1 MPEIINPDNPDDEL
15 TAGGIEKN
23 KEAFLSAKARF
34 SVDANG
40 LVELNRAFGSLNR
53 NVSVFKKEITS
64 ALAVTRQFQ
73 TAVGGLSSALGKAGG
88 GMSTFTASGGSTA
101 AGGIQSMPDMLGSGS
116 KPGGYLPPGPTPAGT
131 PPGGTPA
138 SGDGT
143 GDSTGGGRV
152 KKFINYLGGGAATI
166 SAGADILT
174 GLLQTSA
181 KNIQGR
187 APYTLTADR
196 TGLLFRQMFG
206 GTQLQYQSRWRQPLT
221 GRMIGP
227 EGIEDM
233 LKLQTT
239 MGIDPAS
246 MLSGVEGIRVASGFG
261 YSTADATRM
270 IEALGS
276 PGSSNMMTLMLGTGL
291 WGPGG
296 QARDPM
302 DVIRTVVQRMGLTN
316 ESMVRGAFQPGSMTR
331 SNLARTGLP
340 MDMQDMVLQYAMQN
354 IEYRERG
361 GKGMYDPSNEAHRN
375 RMGLDNEYA
384 IEREKTGVLEA
395 ERAERFYRRQVDN
408 FAQLERNTQAL
419 IKTFGLLEDR
429 LSGIVGGQINVTG
442 HPVTRLLGGTAG
454 VAGMLMGLTGATPAG
469 AVIAGVGSLLG
480 AIGDPAPDITE
491 PGMDASF
498 QSSLRSMAAA
508 AADEGHNL
516 TLTSGVRDVQRQR
529 ELFLERHDEDPNG
542 EREFEGKRY
551 TLNAVGEAK
560 GYAAPPGSSLHEVGM
575 AADLGPESAWPWI
588 KANAA
593 RFGLRTAPDEDW
605 HVAPAGMTRAK
616 YNATHGK
623 PSQTSSRTTAARPT
637 SQSTGGSALSS
648 APQRSASNVHM
659 TRDMHIPEAI
669 RTYEM
674 ANAARVRSGVGD
686 ESPGTGASVTIAPVI
701 HLNGTGN
708 DAADAQRLAQKVIQ
722 MIETSE
728 AVRSLRRS

>member
-101 AGGIQSMPDMLGSGS
+101 AGGIQSMPDMLGAGA
-116 KPGGYLPPGPTPAGT
+116 KPGGYLPPAPTPAGT
-131 PPGGTPA
+131 PPAGTPAAGA
-138 SGDGT
+138 SGDGS
-143 GDSTGGGRV
+143 G
-152 KKFINYLGGGAATI
+152 KPPNKFINYLGGRSAAIT
-166 SAGADILT
+166 AGSDILT
-174 GLLQTSA
+174 GLLETSA

-361 GKGMYDPSNEAHRN
+361 GRGMYDPSNEAHRN

-384 IEREKTGVLEA
+384 IERENTGILEA

-408 FAQLERNTQAL
+408 YAQLERNTQSL
-419 IKTFGLLEDR
+419 IRAFGGLEDT
-429 LSGIVGGQINVTG
+429 LHGLIGAQISVTG
-442 HPVTRLLGGTAG
+442 HPATRILGGAAG
-454 VAGMLMGLTGATPAG
+454 VTGMLMALGGAATPAG
-469 AVIAGVGSLLG
+469 AAIAGAGALLG

-491 PGMDASF
+491 SGMDASF

-508 AADEGHNL
+508 AAEDGHIL

-575 AADLGPESAWPWI
+575 AADLGPESAWNWI
-588 KANAA
+588 KDNAS
-593 RFGLRTAPDEDW
+593 RFGLRTAPGEDW

-637 SQSTGGSALSS
+637 SQSTGGSATSS
-648 APQRSASNVHM
+648 PPQRAASNVHM

-674 ANAARVRSGVGD
+674 ANAARVRAGVGD